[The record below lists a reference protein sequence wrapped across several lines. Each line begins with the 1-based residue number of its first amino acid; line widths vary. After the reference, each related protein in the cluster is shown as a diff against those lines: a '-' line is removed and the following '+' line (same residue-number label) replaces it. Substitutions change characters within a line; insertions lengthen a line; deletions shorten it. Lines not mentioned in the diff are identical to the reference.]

1 MGRRRKAAEPAETV
15 KRTGRGQEIHDA
27 IEGGLELTSAL
38 RHFAAEFASDN
49 PDNSHAAAFAVEV
62 RKAKSALAEAK
73 HYLRQALGMA
83 AIEAREGAER
93 EMASHATAMRPDV
106 E

>member
-1 MGRRRKAAEPAETV
+1 
-15 KRTGRGQEIHDA
+15 
-27 IEGGLELTSAL
+27 
-38 RHFAAEFASDN
+38 
-49 PDNSHAAAFAVEV
+49 V